1 MRTRPKFD
9 PPWAAEFRV
18 EYDPE
23 LVDKMQLENWL
34 DIAGRRIGL
43 GDWRPEK
50 SGMYKGRFTAT
61 VT

>member
-1 MRTRPKFD
+1 MRTRPLFE

-18 EYDPE
+18 DYDPD
-23 LVDKMQLENWL
+23 LVDKSLLENWL

-50 SGMYKGRFTAT
+50 SGMYGRFTAT